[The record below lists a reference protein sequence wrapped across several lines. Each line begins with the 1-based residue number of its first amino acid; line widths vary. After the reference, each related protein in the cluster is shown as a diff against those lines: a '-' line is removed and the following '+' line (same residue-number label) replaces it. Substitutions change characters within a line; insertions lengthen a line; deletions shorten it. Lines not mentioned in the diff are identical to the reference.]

1 MPRQLP
7 GPWRAERCSL
17 GYVVRDANGQ
27 TLAFIPSR
35 MTEAEAVEAGAL
47 TDVEASIITSA
58 FVNLRELF
66 DRRR

>member
-1 MPRQLP
+1 
-7 GPWRAERCSL
+7 
-17 GYVVRDANGQ
+17 
-27 TLAFIPSR
+27 